1 MSPKNS
7 GESERNG
14 AKGGSVDAPP
24 RSPSVNNSVTEKTE
38 KTSSEGG
45 AGDATVC
52 HSLPLSPPN
61 TPLPQESSASG
72 MGGGD
77 GDMCQKMKA
86 LAM

>member
-61 TPLPQESSASG
+61 TPLPQESGASG